1 MLSFRVIVVV
11 DGERTIQVV
20 ESFERAPLPGQ
31 VIALPGGTESATIR
45 HVITAQR
52 NGLAGVVLAWAS

>member
-20 ESFERAPLPGQ
+20 ESFERVPDPGEVIQLPG
-31 VIALPGGTESATIR
+31 TEPVTVR
-45 HVITAQR
+45 HVIEAQR
-52 NGLAGVVLAWAS
+52 HGLAGVVLAWAS